1 MAYPIPLMGM
11 AFAVSRK
18 TMNGVLID
26 GNEGVSV
33 LDALKIYTKNGA
45 YTSFEEEIK
54 GTLEEGKLADLA
66 VLSEDPFKVKPE
78 EIVRI
83 QVEMTIIGGEVVFTK

>member
-1 MAYPIPLMGM
+1 M

-26 GNEGVSV
+26 GDEGVSV
-33 LDALKIYTKNGA
+33 LDALKIHTKNGA